1 VSSWKSTRR
10 IWDISQTLRPTN
22 EQGGLP
28 VWPGDTAFAFER
40 TWKMEDGSPVNVGR
54 MTMSTHS
61 GTHGDAPLH
70 YSETAPDIASVELDP
85 YIGECLVV
93 DATGVN
99 GGSISVGDLPHLG
112 SVDRVLF
119 RTFERFPH
127 GEWDSTFTAIDAET
141 VEWLALQGVKLV
153 GTDAPSVDPQESKT
167 MDAHKAV
174 LEHDMRI
181 LEGLVLDD
189 VPEGRYELIALPLK
203 IAGGDAGLC
212 RAILRELG
220 DA

>member
-1 VSSWKSTRR
+1 MSSWESKRR
-10 IWDISQTLRPTN
+10 IWDISQTLRP
-22 EQGGLP
+22 GLP
-28 VWPGDTAFAFER
+28 VWPGDTGFAFER
-40 TWKMEDGSPVNVGR
+40 TWKMEDGSPVNVGQ

-70 YSETAPDIASVELDP
+70 YSATAPDIASVALDP

-93 DATGVN
+93 DATGV
-99 GGSISVGDLPHLG
+99 GGGRISVGDLPHID
-112 SVDRVLF
+112 SADRVLF
-119 RTFERFPH
+119 RTFECFPH
-127 GEWDSTFTAIDAET
+127 DEWDSRFTAIDAEAI
-141 VEWLALQGVKLV
+141 EWLALQGVKLV
-153 GTDAPSVDPQESKT
+153 GTDAPSVDPQDSKT

-174 LEHDMRI
+174 LAHDMRI

-212 RAILRELG
+212 RAILRDLTN
-220 DA
+220 D

>member
-1 VSSWKSTRR
+1 MSSWRSKLR
-10 IWDISQTLRPTN
+10 IWDISQTLRP
-22 EQGGLP
+22 GLP
-28 VWPGDTAFAFER
+28 VWPGDTPFAFER

-70 YSETAPDIASVELDP
+70 YGEGELDAASMEIDP
-85 YIGECLVV
+85 YIGTCLVI
-93 DATGVN
+93 DARGVN
-99 GGSISVGDLPHLG
+99 GEVDVADLPHID

-119 RTFERFPH
+119 RTWDAFPH
-127 GEWDSTFTAIDAET
+127 DEWRSDWLPIAPET
-141 VEWLALQGVKLV
+141 IEWLALQGVKLV

-167 MDAHKAV
+167 MDAHHAV
-174 LEHDMRI
+174 LKHDMRI

-212 RAILRELG
+212 RAILRELP
-220 DA
+220 DD

>member
-1 VSSWKSTRR
+1 MSSWRSARR
-10 IWDISQTLRPTN
+10 IWDISQTLRP
-22 EQGGLP
+22 GLP
-28 VWPGDTAFAFER
+28 VWPGDTKFAFER
-40 TWKMEDGSPVNVGR
+40 TWRMDDGSAVNVGK

-70 YSETAPDIASVELDP
+70 YAEGAMDAASVELDA

-93 DATGVN
+93 DARQVSGE
-99 GGSISVGDLPHLG
+99 IDIADLPHLD

-119 RTFERFPH
+119 RTFEKFPH
-127 GEWDSTFTAIDAET
+127 DDWHSDFTPISAEAI
-141 VEWLALQGVKLV
+141 EWLALQGVKLI
-153 GTDAPSVDPQESKT
+153 GTDAPSVDPQDSKEIA
-167 MDAHKAV
+167 AHKAV
-174 LEHDMRI
+174 LKHDMRI

-212 RAILRELG
+212 RAILRELP
-220 DA
+220 